1 MPELPEVDLVVQDLN
16 RKIAQIKKQTRSHVR
31 LTSFKTWRKDIRYP
45 LPVKELKKIIDSDQ
59 SDINCI
65 RRRAKYIIFELQK
78 NILISHLGMT
88 GHWSF
93 FEGDIA
99 GYQAQ
104 KHDHVALQLNQLYW
118 LIYNDP
124 RRFGFLIERSRNEE
138 SEYFSGIGY
147 EPLEMADQDIDGL
160 WSVSQKLQSNIK
172 SFIMNQKYIVGVGNI
187 YASEVLFKLKIDPFR
202 SVKKI
207 KKETFRQL
215 VQEIKKTLSESI
227 KAGGSTIR
235 NYKKMDFSEGSFQKN
250 HLVYDREGQPCP
262 VCRKPIQR
270 ELIAGR
276 STFYCS
282 ACQR

>member
-1 MPELPEVDLVVQDLN
+1 MPELPEVDLVVQDLD
-16 RKIAQIKKQTRSHVR
+16 RKIQQIKKQNKSHAK
-31 LTSFKTWRKDIRYP
+31 LTAFKTWRKNIRYP
-45 LPVKELKKIIDSDQ
+45 LPVKELKKIITSRY
-59 SDINCI
+59 SDILCV
-65 RRRAKYIIFELQK
+65 RRRAKYIIFELEESV
-78 NILISHLGMT
+78 LISHLGMT

-93 FEGDIA
+93 FDGDLESYA
-99 GYQAQ
+99 VQ
-104 KHDHVALQLNQLYW
+104 KHDHVALQLNQRYW
-118 LIYNDP
+118 FVYNDP
-124 RRFGFLIERSRNEE
+124 RRFGFLLERSRNDE

-147 EPLEMADQDIDGL
+147 EPLEMTDEDIADL

-187 YASEVLFKLKIDPFR
+187 YASEVLFKLKIDPFKL
-202 SVKKI
+202 VGKI

-215 VQEIKKTLSESI
+215 VHEIKKTLSESI

-235 NYKKMDFSEGSFQKN
+235 NYKKMDFSEGEFQKS
-250 HLVYDREGQPCP
+250 HLVYDHEGEPCP
-262 VCRKPIQR
+262 VCLKPIQR